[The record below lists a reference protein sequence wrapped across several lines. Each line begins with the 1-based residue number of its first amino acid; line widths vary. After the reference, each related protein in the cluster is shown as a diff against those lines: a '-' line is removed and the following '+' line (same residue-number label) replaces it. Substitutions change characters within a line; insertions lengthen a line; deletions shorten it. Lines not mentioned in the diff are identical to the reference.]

1 MSGTERVG
9 NRIHLGVVREVGQVR
24 KGTLGELSLPF
35 FIVMVGAGCS
45 SGGGSGSTI
54 APPGTTAPATPSAA
68 ATASAPLPPTP
79 APPPPPPGTAAP
91 TPPPPDSVILSQLA
105 AARIANAT
113 RIPLESPALVALGQS
128 LFFDKILSGNRN
140 ISCSTCHAP
149 AFATEHGLPLSL
161 GEGATGAGTAR
172 QATAASQVIA
182 RNAPPLF
189 HSGARGYDV
198 LFRDGRVRR
207 DPVTGALATPE
218 PALNGPNPQ
227 RPDLAAPLT
236 TALAAQALFPVATAA
251 EMLGQPG
258 ENELANAPDE
268 ITVWALVMARL
279 VGTQNG
285 TKGGVAAYRALFAA
299 AYPGLSFDALNFS
312 HAARAIAAFE
322 SAAFTALDTPLDRYL
337 NGDTTALSDAA
348 KRGAVTFSGPGRCVA
363 CHSGP
368 LLTDLAPHALAVP
381 QLGPGKANG
390 DDLGVALVSGNP
402 ADDYRFKTPPLR
414 NVALSGPFMHDGA
427 FASLTRV
434 LQHYRDP
441 ARSLLGYQPA
451 LELPAFFQPL
461 FDSNAAEDSARLAAI
476 DPRIGNGI
484 PLSDAEIADVVAFL
498 QALTDPAA
506 TTPPAPPP
514 SVASG
519 LPVGD

>member
-1 MSGTERVG
+1 V
-9 NRIHLGVVREVGQVR
+9 L
-24 KGTLGELSLPF
+24 L
-35 FIVMVGAGCS
+35 A
-45 SGGGSGSTI
+45 
-54 APPGTTAPATPSAA
+54 
-68 ATASAPLPPTP
+68 
-79 APPPPPPGTAAP
+79 
-91 TPPPPDSVILSQLA
+91 QLA
-105 AARIANAT
+105 AARIASAT

-128 LFFDKILSGNRN
+128 LFFDKILSGNKN

-149 AFATEHGLPLSL
+149 AFATGDGLPLSL

-172 QATAASQVIA
+172 AATAASQVIA

-189 HSGARGYDV
+189 HSGATGYDV

-218 PALNGPNPQ
+218 PALDGPNPS

-268 ITVWALVMARL
+268 ITVWSLVMARL
-279 VGTQNG
+279 VGTQDG
-285 TKGGVAAYRALFAA
+285 TVGGIAAYRTLFAA
-299 AYPGLSFDALNFS
+299 AYPGVSFDSLNFS

-348 KRGAVTFSGPGRCVA
+348 KRGAATFSGPGRCDA

-427 FASLTRV
+427 FATLTRV
-434 LQHYRDP
+434 LQHYRNP
-441 ARSLLGYQPA
+441 TQSLLGYQPA

-461 FDSNAAEDSARLAAI
+461 FDASAAEDSARLAAI

-484 PLSDAEIADVVAFL
+484 PLSDAQIADVVSFL

-506 TTPPAPPP
+506 TTPPAPPA